1 MTIKAEL
8 VFNDLSVIPADSINT
23 ARDWFTETL
32 GAVAELIHEEVCKPV
47 LHAKQDLHEI
57 SLINN
62 YGFID
67 WIEEDYQDDLR
78 LLALQLTTQTPAHDF
93 LKAIEAENDD
103 FCRSEFHL
111 KSEPNSLCNTLGVA
125 LISDGVSLS
134 FPSQPQWCLPF
145 IDVEQVLY
153 DEELKPE
160 QTVYHRVRS
169 VSKIEHVDFV
179 IRDWR
184 RSIGEQ
190 SHNADDLLSR
200 WKTAFPYLD
209 YCNEYSNKFLPY
221 LTGETFKSVC
231 RRLRELDDSC
241 HIWVV
246 EEKTEIFYSMRARP
260 ESSSTMKKTEWANMR
275 LATCP
280 NNGKQHFI
288 MHCNIQPKGYRLY
301 WFEDKTRKRLTI
313 GYAGAHLETT
323 QHKAQ

>member
-1 MTIKAEL
+1 MKAEL
-8 VFNDLSVIPADSINT
+8 VLNDLSVIEADSNDI

-32 GAVAELIHEEVCKPV
+32 GAVAELINENICKPL
-47 LHAKQDLHEI
+47 LHSQTKLTDIL
-57 SLINN
+57 LTDD
-62 YGFID
+62 YGFD
-67 WIEEDYQDDLR
+67 EWLEELDYHDDLR
-78 LLALQLTTQTPAHDF
+78 LLAQKLDTDTPVNKF
-93 LKAIEAENDD
+93 LNTIEKENDD

-111 KSEPNSLCNTLGVA
+111 KTEPNSLCNALGVA
-125 LISDGVSLS
+125 LISDGISLS

-260 ESSSTMKKTEWANMR
+260 ESSSTMKKKEWANMR